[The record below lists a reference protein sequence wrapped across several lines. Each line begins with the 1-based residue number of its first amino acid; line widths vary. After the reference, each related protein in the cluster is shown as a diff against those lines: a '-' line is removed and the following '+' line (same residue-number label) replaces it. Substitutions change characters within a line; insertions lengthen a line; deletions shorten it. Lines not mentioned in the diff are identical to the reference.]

1 MAGHSK
7 WKKVKHKKGKADDRK
22 GKLFSKL
29 SKNIS
34 IAAKM
39 GGVDP
44 NMNFRLKSAVQAAK
58 DANIVYT
65 DVWSSMGE
73 EKEQAEK
80 EKAFLSFSVDEHLLS
95 QASDNAIVLHCL
107 PAYRSKEIT

>member
-58 DANIVYT
+58 DAN
-65 DVWSSMGE
+65 MP
-73 EKEQAEK
+73 
-80 EKAFLSFSVDEHLLS
+80 
-95 QASDNAIVLHCL
+95 SDNIE
-107 PAYRSKEIT
+107 RSIKNFFSETIFSSSTLIYQRFDY

>member
-58 DANIVYT
+58 DANMPKDKI
-65 DVWSSMGE
+65 
-73 EKEQAEK
+73 QRAI
-80 EKAFLSFSVDEHLLS
+80 
-95 QASDNAIVLHCL
+95 DN
-107 PAYRSKEIT
+107 SKNLGN

>member
-7 WKKVKHKKGKADDRK
+7 WKKVKHKKGKVDDRK

-39 GGVDP
+39 GGADP
-44 NMNFRLKSAVQAAK
+44 SMNFRLKSAVQAAK
-58 DANIVYT
+58 DANMPKDKI
-65 DVWSSMGE
+65 
-73 EKEQAEK
+73 QRAI
-80 EKAFLSFSVDEHLLS
+80 
-95 QASDNAIVLHCL
+95 DN
-107 PAYRSKEIT
+107 SKNLGN